1 VSAQRVA
8 CHENGLDDCRV
19 LVVLGRPRFWREVL
33 KVVGNQKA
41 ECHQEESGEKRLE
54 RTHLMLIDERR
65 QKEGSDHISVCG
77 FSFVSQWTR
86 TCGTTR
92 PRRGAVGDA
101 PRVFGGDLGL
111 GFFKNGP
118 HGNNSL

>member
-19 LVVLGRPRFWREVL
+19 LVVWKRARFWRKAF
-33 KVVGNQKA
+33 KVVGNQEA

-65 QKEGSDHISVCG
+65 QKEASDHISVCDC
-77 FSFVSQWTR
+77 SLVLQWTS
-86 TCGTTR
+86 TCGTFC
-92 PRRGAVGDA
+92 G
-101 PRVFGGDLGL
+101 RVTL
-111 GFFKNGP
+111 
-118 HGNNSL
+118 